1 MELRILIAR
10 LFVFCQVGV
19 ILLLL
24 FSCTKEV
31 KIDIPGF
38 EEQVVVDGSIEV
50 GAPPIVL
57 LSNSNDI
64 YSPTNLEAYLNNFI
78 SGASVTVSDGTT
90 SVLLDEIC
98 TDNLPDGTESLAA
111 AIFGIPESELAN
123 FHLCAY
129 TTTNTSIWGQVGKT
143 YYLSVTHEGK
153 TYTSSTTIPQPT
165 APESVYFKTSGNLTD
180 KGYSW
185 VKLKDPAN
193 QYDAY
198 KIQYKFPADP
208 LFTSIWNPYYDD
220 TFFDGLTFDF
230 SFDDKNSY
238 DDPNVPAQYK
248 GYFNLGDTVI
258 IKLSKLD
265 KNAYEFFEKKYNQIY
280 SGGNPF
286 ATPTNIP
293 TNISGGALGVWAGY
307 STAYD
312 TLICIP

>member
-1 MELRILIAR
+1 MEFRVLMSLRKLPMF
-10 LFVFCQVGV
+10 LLV
-19 ILLLL
+19 LLL
-24 FSCTKEV
+24 SACTKEV
-31 KIDIPGF
+31 QIDIPGY

-50 GAPPIVL
+50 DSPPIVL

-78 SGASVTVSDGTT
+78 SGAIVTVSDGST
-90 SVLLDEIC
+90 SVILDEIC
-98 TDNLPDGTESLAA
+98 TDNLPAGTEPFAA
-111 AIFGIPESELAN
+111 AIFGIPVSELAN
-123 FHLCAY
+123 YHLCAY
-129 TTTNTSIWGQVGKT
+129 TTPNTSIWGQVGKT
-143 YYLSVTHEGK
+143 YTLTISYQGK
-153 TYTSSTTIPQPT
+153 SYTSSTTIFEPT
-165 APESVYFKTSGNLTD
+165 APESVYFKPSGNLTD
-180 KGYSW
+180 KGYAW

-198 KIQYKFPADP
+198 KIQYKFPSDP
-208 LFTSIWNPYYDD
+208 FYTSIWNPYYDD

-238 DDPNVPAQYK
+238 DDPSVPDNFK
-248 GYFNLGDTVI
+248 GYFNAGDTVI

-265 KNAYEFFEKKYNQIY
+265 RKAYDFFEKKYNQIY

-293 TNISGGALGVWAGY
+293 TNITNGALGVWVGY
-307 STAYD
+307 SPAYD